1 MKRALYVSSMLA
13 AMALPQAQAA
23 LVDDGKLS
31 ISGFGT
37 LGVAKSDTD
46 VAQFA
51 RYNQATGVGDSWR
64 AGLDTNLGLQ
74 AGYKI
79 SDQISGTVQ
88 VLTRKNTS
96 KSFTTDLTWA
106 FLKYKVNDEVSVRA
120 GRMQLPVFMISDY
133 QNVGYANT
141 MMRPPIEL
149 YGQVPIENL
158 DGVDVNYQHAFGETN
173 LTVQAGVGQSRG
185 KLFLASTNTVAHY
198 RAPAKAISISVEH
211 GPLTVRY
218 AHLIAEMNSDD
229 VIPINTLTNTLATVG
244 FAQLGRDLSLKTG
257 KKIKFDAIGATLDW
271 NNVLVQAELG
281 KRRSVDPVYV
291 PNTDAWYVMAGY
303 RIGKFLPYYAHASYK
318 GKGSSVTLPATFPA
332 AGALSTAVR
341 GLLLAAE
348 QDSNQVGVRW
358 NFASAAALK
367 LQIDRVQPKVK
378 TGALIF
384 GPAAGLKDTV
394 TVFGATLDYVF

>member
-1 MKRALYVSSMLA
+1 MKRAFYVSSLLA

-46 VAQFA
+46 QAQFV

-64 AGLDTNLGLQ
+64 LGLDTNLGLQ
-74 AGYKI
+74 ASYKL
-79 SDQISGTVQ
+79 SEQLSGTVQ

-106 FLKYKVNDEVSVRA
+106 FLKYKVSDELNVRV
-120 GRMQLPVFMISDY
+120 GRVQLPTFLISDY

-158 DGVDVNYQHAFGETN
+158 DGLDVNYQHAFGDTN
-173 LTVQAGVGQSRG
+173 FTVQAGVGQARG
-185 KLFLASTNTVAHY
+185 KLFVPAANTVAHY
-198 RAPAKAISISVEH
+198 RAPAKAISMALER
-211 GPLTVRY
+211 GPLMVRY
-218 AHLIAEMNSDD
+218 AHLEAVMNSDD
-229 VIPINTLTNTLATVG
+229 VTPVNALSATLASVG
-244 FAQLGRDLSLKTG
+244 FAQLGRDLGFVGG
-257 KKIKFDAIGATLDW
+257 KKIKFDALGATLDW
-271 NNVLVQAELG
+271 NNLLLQAEFG
-281 KRRSVDPVYV
+281 KRRSVDPIYV
-291 PNTDAWYVMAGY
+291 AQTDAWYVLAGY
-303 RIGKFLPYYAHASYK
+303 RVGQFVPYYAHASYK
-318 GKGSSVTLPATFPA
+318 GKGTSVTLPANFPA
-332 AGALSTAVR
+332 AGPLSAAVR
-341 GLLLAAE
+341 GLLLPAE
-348 QDSNQVGVRW
+348 QDANLVGVRW

-367 LQIDRVQPKVK
+367 LQVDRVEPKVK
-378 TGALIF
+378 TGALIY
-384 GPAAGLKDTV
+384 GPAAGLKDKV

>member
-1 MKRALYVSSMLA
+1 MKRALYVSSILA
-13 AMALPQAQAA
+13 AMALPQAHAA

-46 VAQFA
+46 VAQFV

-64 AGLDTNLGLQ
+64 LGLDTNLGLQ
-74 AGYKI
+74 ASYKI
-79 SDQISGTVQ
+79 NDQISGTVQ

-106 FLKYKVNDEVSVRA
+106 FLKYKVTDELNVRV
-120 GRMQLPVFMISDY
+120 GRVQLPTFLISDY

-158 DGVDVNYQHAFGETN
+158 DGLDLNYQHAFGDTN
-173 LTVQAGVGQSRG
+173 FTVQAGIGQARG
-185 KLFLASTNTVAHY
+185 KLFVAAAGTVAHY
-198 RAPAKAISISVEH
+198 RAPAKAISFTAEH
-211 GPLTVRY
+211 GPVMVRY
-218 AHLIAEMNSDD
+218 AHLEAVMNSDD
-229 VIPINTLTNTLATVG
+229 VTPVNALAATLSSVG
-244 FAQLGRDLSLKTG
+244 FAQLGRDLGFVGG
-257 KKIKFDAIGATLDW
+257 KKIKFDALGATLDW
-271 NNVLVQAELG
+271 NNLLVQAEFG
-281 KRRSVDPVYV
+281 MRRSVDPIYV
-291 PNTDAWYVMAGY
+291 AQTDAWYVLAGY
-303 RIGKFLPYYAHASYK
+303 RIGKFVPYYAHASYK
-318 GKGSSVTLPATFPA
+318 GKGTSVTLPANFPA
-332 AGALSTAVR
+332 AGPLSAAVR
-341 GLLLAAE
+341 GLLLPAE
-348 QDSNQVGVRW
+348 QDSNLIGVRW

-378 TGALIF
+378 TGALIY

-394 TVFGATLDYVF
+394 TVFGASLDYVF